1 MRSLAC
7 LLPILL
13 VAAACADT
21 PDTDDAAAE
30 AAPFSDAAKADAP
43 SFDGMYRA
51 HATSFRSGDI
61 PAMQLAGGQYVRS
74 RCYHTN
80 CALKVSETDRYDY
93 YTSSGKTYVRFW
105 SFDVWRD
112 ADGNLVQDPH
122 VADVYEIRSTT
133 TGIKLRKSYTSR
145 WVYLYPTTAN
155 ENCTASGGSFGPTG
169 CECPANIVNNW
180 PDAMFVAGAGGC
192 VHNPGSNES
201 NCDDSDGL
209 WTDDDAAANG
219 TFCLCGYGRYL
230 DDSGSCSAI

>member
-30 AAPFSDAAKADAP
+30 TAPFSDAKADAP
-43 SFDGMYRA
+43 SFDGLYRA
-51 HATSFRSGDI
+51 HITSFRSGDI
-61 PAMQLAGGQYVRS
+61 PAMQLAGGEYVRS

-105 SFDVWRD
+105 SFDVSRD
-112 ADGNLVQDPH
+112 GDGNLLQDPH
-122 VADVYEIRSTT
+122 VADVYEIRRTT

-155 ENCTASGGSFGPTG
+155 QNCTASGGSFGPTG
-169 CECPANIVNNW
+169 CECPSNITNNW
-180 PDAMFVAGAGGC
+180 PDAIFVAGAGGC

-230 DDSGSCSAI
+230 DDSGSCSSL